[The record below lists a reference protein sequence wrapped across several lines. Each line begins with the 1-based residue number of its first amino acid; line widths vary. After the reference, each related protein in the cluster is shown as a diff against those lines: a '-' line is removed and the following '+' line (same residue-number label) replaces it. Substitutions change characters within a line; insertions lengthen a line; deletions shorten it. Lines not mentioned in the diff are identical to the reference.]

1 MAVTTELG
9 RALFDT
15 AIGTCG
21 VAWSPRGIVWI
32 QLPDASAEATM
43 ARLGRAVPDAIDAKP
58 PATVRA
64 AIAAMTRHLDGATTD
79 LAAVELDMSGV
90 PPFFRRV
97 YEASRQIP
105 SGKTLSY
112 GEIAVKVG
120 SPKSARA
127 VGQALGKNPFAIVV
141 PCHRV
146 VASGNRPGG
155 FSAHGG
161 IETKARMLAIE
172 GFTLAPPSRQAEIV
186 READAKLGFDTATAL
201 DHLRGRDKRL
211 ASLIDRVGPF
221 RMKLADARTTFGV
234 LAESIVYQQLT
245 GKAAATIFARVKA
258 TCTPFDAKGIVATP
272 DTTLRAAGLSGSKV
286 AALKDLA
293 KKTLDG
299 TVPSLAVIRRMDDEA
314 IVERLT
320 QVRGIGRWSVEMLLI
335 FRLGRPDVLPVGD
348 YGVRKGFAQTYR
360 KKELPTPKELA
371 KHGEKWRPFRSVA
384 SWYLWR
390 SLDKEGGRA

>member
-1 MAVTTELG
+1 MADTTELG

-58 PATVRA
+58 PTAVRA
-64 AIAAMTRHLDGATTD
+64 AIESMTKHLAGKTVD
-79 LAAVELDMSGV
+79 LAAIELDMAGV

-112 GEIAVKVG
+112 GEVAEKVG

-161 IETKARMLAIE
+161 LETKARMLAIE
-172 GFTLAPPSRQAEIV
+172 GFTLAPQTDLFRG
-186 READAKLGFDTATAL
+186 ADALGFDTRAAI

-211 ASLIDRVGPF
+211 AALIDRVGPF
-221 RMKLADARTTFGV
+221 KMKLADARTTFGV

-245 GKAAATIFARVKA
+245 GKAAATIFGRVKT
-258 TCTPFDAKGIVATP
+258 TCTPFDAKNVAVTP
-272 DTTLRAAGLSGSKV
+272 DAKLRLAGLSGSKV
-286 AALKDLA
+286 LALKDLA
-293 KKTLDG
+293 NKTLDG

-335 FRLGRPDVLPVGD
+335 FRLGRPVVLPVGD
-348 YGVRKGFAQTYR
+348 YGGRKGFAQTYR

-390 SLDKEGGRA
+390 SLDTEGGRA

>member
-1 MAVTTELG
+1 MAVTIELG

-21 VAWSPRGIVWI
+21 VAWSARGIVWI
-32 QLPDASAEATM
+32 QLPDASGEATM
-43 ARLGRAVPDAIDAKP
+43 ARLGRGVPDATDAKP
-58 PATVRA
+58 PPSVRA
-64 AIAAMTRHLDGATTD
+64 AIDAMTKHLAGKTVDLGAI
-79 LAAVELDMSGV
+79 ELDMAGV

-97 YEASRQIP
+97 YEASRKIP

-112 GEIAVKVG
+112 GEIAERVD

-155 FSAHGG
+155 FSAPGG
-161 IETKARMLAIE
+161 LETKARMLAIE
-172 GFTLAPPSRQAEIV
+172 GFTLAPQTDLFRG
-186 READAKLGFDTATAL
+186 ADALGFDTAAAL
-201 DHLRGRDKRL
+201 EHLRGRDKRL

-245 GKAAATIFARVKA
+245 GKAAATIFGRVKA
-258 TCTPFDAKGIVATP
+258 TCTPFDAKNVAALP
-272 DTTLRAAGLSGSKV
+272 DATLRLAGLSGSKV

-293 KKTLDG
+293 NKTLDG

-320 QVRGIGRWSVEMLLI
+320 EVRGIGRWSVEMLLI

-348 YGVRKGFAQTYR
+348 YGVRKGFAKTYR

-390 SLDKEGGRA
+390 SLDTEGGRA